1 MRQNDP
7 NRQAKFQHLHEQAV
21 HDEQGR
27 RRFHGAFT
35 GGFSAGYYNTVG
47 SEEGW
52 APSEWRSSR
61 EARSQDRPAQ
71 RPEDFMDDEDLAA
84 HRGSQALVTQA
95 GFSRAASSSSAA
107 RPAAESEA
115 QERLGEELAGLLVV
129 PTQGRAESMGFRIL
143 RAMGWREGFGV
154 GERVRG
160 RKRPRK
166 AQGDGAAQGGA
177 AAAAR
182 KSGRKVY
189 GCARGP
195 APAAEGGGDEGDEG
209 EGEEGGGEEDGLAA
223 RVGYAPRA
231 TQAVLA
237 TPNPT
242 PDPSPTWSPN
252 PKPEPVPNQ
261 AVLATPKHDLY
272 GMGYDPH
279 AGLSECA
286 MSAALAT
293 RGIDHLIPGAMLARD
308 GGGAAGGAMV
318 SRAGGGRGGRGGGGG
333 FGGGRGGLGAPGSNP
348 YDDEIDCF
356 GEG

>member
-95 GFSRAASSSSAA
+95 GFSRAASSSAAA

-129 PTQGRAESMGFRIL
+129 PTRRAESMGFRIL

-154 GERVRG
+154 GERVR
-160 RKRPRK
+160 RKQPRK
-166 AQGDGAAQGGA
+166 AQGGGAAQGGAAQGGA

-182 KSGRKVY
+182 KPARKAGRKVY
-189 GCARGP
+189 G
-195 APAAEGGGDEGDEG
+195 
-209 EGEEGGGEEDGLAA
+209 
-223 RVGYAPRA
+223 
-231 TQAVLA
+231 
-237 TPNPT
+237 
-242 PDPSPTWSPN
+242 
-252 PKPEPVPNQ
+252 
-261 AVLATPKHDLY
+261 
-272 GMGYDPH
+272 
-279 AGLSECA
+279 LS
-286 MSAALAT
+286 
-293 RGIDHLIPGAMLARD
+293 LIH
-308 GGGAAGGAMV
+308 
-318 SRAGGGRGGRGGGGG
+318 
-333 FGGGRGGLGAPGSNP
+333 
-348 YDDEIDCF
+348 I
-356 GEG
+356 

>member
-95 GFSRAASSSSAA
+95 GFSRAASSSSSSM
-107 RPAAESEA
+107 RPAVESEA

-143 RAMGWREGFGV
+143 RAMGWREG
-154 GERVRG
+154 
-160 RKRPRK
+160 
-166 AQGDGAAQGGA
+166 
-177 AAAAR
+177 
-182 KSGRKVY
+182 
-189 GCARGP
+189 
-195 APAAEGGGDEGDEG
+195 
-209 EGEEGGGEEDGLAA
+209 
-223 RVGYAPRA
+223 
-231 TQAVLA
+231 
-237 TPNPT
+237 
-242 PDPSPTWSPN
+242 
-252 PKPEPVPNQ
+252 
-261 AVLATPKHDLY
+261 
-272 GMGYDPH
+272 
-279 AGLSECA
+279 
-286 MSAALAT
+286 
-293 RGIDHLIPGAMLARD
+293 
-308 GGGAAGGAMV
+308 
-318 SRAGGGRGGRGGGGG
+318 
-333 FGGGRGGLGAPGSNP
+333 
-348 YDDEIDCF
+348 
-356 GEG
+356 

>member
-52 APSEWRSSR
+52 APSEWKSSR
-61 EARSQDRPAQ
+61 EARSQERPAQ

-84 HRGSQALVTQA
+84 HRGSQALVAQA
-95 GFSRAASSSSAA
+95 GFSRASSSSAP
-107 RPAAESEA
+107 RPVSAETEA

-129 PTQGRAESMGFRIL
+129 PTRRAESMGFRIL

-160 RKRPRK
+160 RKPPRK
-166 AQGDGAAQGGA
+166 AQGGGA
-177 AAAAR
+177 AAA
-182 KSGRKVY
+182 GRKVY

-195 APAAEGGGDEGDEG
+195 DSAEAQDGDEGGG
-209 EGEEGGGEEDGLAA
+209 EEEEEDGLAA

-231 TQAVLA
+231 AEVRVRVRVRVRA
-237 TPNPT
+237 RVRVKVRV
-242 PDPSPTWSPN
+242 SVW
-252 PKPEPVPNQ
+252 
-261 AVLATPKHDLY
+261 
-272 GMGYDPH
+272 
-279 AGLSECA
+279 
-286 MSAALAT
+286 AT
-293 RGIDHLIPGAMLARD
+293 RPGRPRL
-308 GGGAAGGAMV
+308 
-318 SRAGGGRGGRGGGGG
+318 
-333 FGGGRGGLGAPGSNP
+333 GLGLGL
-348 YDDEIDCF
+348 
-356 GEG
+356 G